1 MFRCGNTMD
10 LTTRFFVAKFTI
22 LTPLPLLSWC
32 RLSFPIVALKISSLP
47 SFALKSHNRIF
58 VCYLGKWSETCC
70 KAHKNCI
77 WIITF
82 LLTWCMRIQNNYIT
96 PATSQN
102 YIWHPIIHKLS
113 SLNCWYYSVV
123 YKKSCSQL
131 MIFISFSIE
140 KKYNPLLL
148 QLTRYPT

>member
-1 MFRCGNTMD
+1 MFWCRIIML
-10 LTTRFFVAKFTI
+10 LTTRIFDVPKFTI
-22 LTPLPLLSWC
+22 LTPVPLLSWC
-32 RLSFPIVALKISSLP
+32 RLSFPIVTLKISSLP
-47 SFALKSHNRIF
+47 NFALKFHNRIL

-82 LLTWCMRIQNNYIT
+82 LLIWCMHIQNNDIT

-102 YIWHPIIHKLS
+102 YIWHPITHRLS
-113 SLNCWYYSVV
+113 SFNCSYYSVV
-123 YKKSCSQL
+123 YKNSCSQL

-140 KKYNPLLL
+140 KI
-148 QLTRYPT
+148 